1 MVTFQDNKTTR
12 RRVKNLLL
20 EFSDRT
26 TAHGIPRIGMAR
38 SKREG
43 AFWTCVVCTSLT
55 IFIFQLCLLIARFL
69 RFETTTQVEL
79 RFETSQFP
87 VVTLCNINPYKNSLV
102 QEVDEMKR
110 MFQFFEKNKPSG
122 DNASKVK
129 RVRRIASNH
138 EQFRY
143 KPLYARCL
151 CPDEDGE
158 CVPFLTAPLAGEGV
172 CLCYFD
178 KRTRVPWPCLSEKH
192 WRTEW
197 CSRCSPSGNC
207 WEVLKKRQLS
217 SQDDIQRCVCDSR
230 SHKCLAA
237 TGGQPE
243 RIWDPK
249 YSDVRLD
256 RYTTTVAID
265 PPPVETTTTTT
276 TSSAPPTTTT
286 TTGPSEDQQYSET
299 MGFQGITDETAKVSK
314 AQENTLFIMAEM
326 SNETRVRLSQQKKD
340 FILQCSFNGR
350 QCNIEKDFKLYV
362 DPVYGNCYM
371 FNSDNSQ
378 NRTTSRAGPIYGL
391 SLVVYV
397 DVDDYLPTT
406 KASGVRLVV
415 HSQDEYPFPDTNGYN
430 APTGLMSS
438 FGLRLRKIER
448 LPAPYG
454 DCVHEGKTEDYI
466 YKDQVYTLEGCYRS
480 CFQMELIK
488 ACGCGDPRFPVPEGR
503 RHCRVEEREKR
514 NCLEEFTQTTG
525 GLHGQFTHKCK
536 CTQPCHQYV
545 YDISFSAAEWPTP
558 KSHLDSCE
566 GTTEECQ
573 ETYRKNALSLEIY
586 FEQLNYEV
594 LKEMQAYQWV
604 NLMADFGGQLGLWMG
619 VSVITIIEVL
629 VLVYEFL
636 KLCCARRKEKFKVD
650 TGHRR
655 SIYDNSTVEM
665 TIKIHPPSEKERRPT
680 TDSINNA
687 YTDEEYGQMD
697 NAT

>member
-1 MVTFQDNKTTR
+1 MVTFQDNRTTR

-26 TAHGIPRIGMAR
+26 TAHGIPRIGMAT

-102 QEVDEMKR
+102 REVDEMKR
-110 MFQFFEKNKPSG
+110 MFQFFEKNQPSG
-122 DNASKVK
+122 NNTSTPK
-129 RVRRIASNH
+129 RVRRLVSSH
-138 EQFRY
+138 EHFRY

-151 CPDEDGE
+151 CPDDDGE

-172 CLCYFD
+172 CICYFD
-178 KRTRVPWPCLSEKH
+178 KHTRSPWPCFAEKH
-192 WRTEW
+192 WRSEW
-197 CSRCSPSGNC
+197 CTRCSPSGNC

-217 SQDDIQRCVCDSR
+217 SHDDIQQCICDSR

-237 TGGQPE
+237 SGDRPE

-249 YSDVRLD
+249 YRDVRLD
-256 RYTTTVAID
+256 RYTTTVANE
-265 PPPVETTTTTT
+265 V
-276 TSSAPPTTTT
+276 PPTTTT
-286 TTGPSEDQQYSET
+286 TTTTTTAPPSTTTTTRAAPTEDEQYSKT

-326 SNETRVRLSQQKKD
+326 SNETRVRLSQQKRD

-350 QCNIEKDFKLYV
+350 QCNIEKDFKLYA

-371 FNSDNSQ
+371 FNSDSSQ

-415 HSQDEYPFPDTNGYN
+415 HSQEEYPFPDTNGYN

-454 DCVHEGKTEDYI
+454 DCVHEGKTKDYI
-466 YKDQVYTLEGCYRS
+466 YRDQVYTLEGCYRS

-514 NCLEEFTQTTG
+514 ICLEEFTQSTG

-566 GTTEECQ
+566 GTAEHCQ
-573 ETYRKNALSLEIY
+573 EMYRKNALSLEVY

-619 VSVITIIEVL
+619 VSMITIMEVL
-629 VLVYEFL
+629 VLAYQFL
-636 KLCCARRKEKFKVD
+636 KLCCVRVKPPPKADKD
-650 TGHRR
+650 HRR

-665 TIKIHPPSEKERRPT
+665 TIKIHPSSENET
-680 TDSINNA
+680 TADSINNA
-687 YTDEEYGQMD
+687 YSEEEYEQTA

>member
-43 AFWTCVVCTSLT
+43 AFWTCVVCTSFT

-110 MFQFFEKNKPSG
+110 MFQFFEKNKPSSG
-122 DNASKVK
+122 NASKGK
-129 RVRRIASNH
+129 RVRRIASSNH
-138 EQFRY
+138 EHFRY

-151 CPDEDGE
+151 CPDEEGE

-207 WEVLKKRQLS
+207 WEV
-217 SQDDIQRCVCDSR
+217 
-230 SHKCLAA
+230 
-237 TGGQPE
+237 
-243 RIWDPK
+243 
-249 YSDVRLD
+249 
-256 RYTTTVAID
+256 
-265 PPPVETTTTTT
+265 
-276 TSSAPPTTTT
+276 
-286 TTGPSEDQQYSET
+286 
-299 MGFQGITDETAKVSK
+299 GITDETAKVSK

-326 SNETRVRLSQQKKD
+326 TNETRVRLSQQKKD

-454 DCVHEGKTEDYI
+454 DCIHEGKTEDYI

-503 RHCRVEEREKR
+503 RHCRVEEREKT
-514 NCLEEFTQTTG
+514 NMFTTSRFR
-525 GLHGQFTHKCK
+525 LLNGQLQKAT
-536 CTQPCHQYV
+536 
-545 YDISFSAAEWPTP
+545 
-558 KSHLDSCE
+558 
-566 GTTEECQ
+566 
-573 ETYRKNALSLEIY
+573 KNALSLEIY

-619 VSVITIIEVL
+619 ISVITIIEVL
-629 VLVYEFL
+629 VLAYEFL
-636 KLCCARRKEKFKVD
+636 KLCCAKRKEKLQAD
-650 TGHRR
+650 MSHRR

-665 TIKIHPPSEKERRPT
+665 TIKIHPPSQKQTT

>member
-503 RHCRVEEREKR
+503 RHCRVEEREKTIYR
-514 NCLEEFTQTTG
+514 
-525 GLHGQFTHKCK
+525 K
-536 CTQPCHQYV
+536 CT
-545 YDISFSAAEWPTP
+545 AR
-558 KSHLDSCE
+558 
-566 GTTEECQ
+566 
-573 ETYRKNALSLEIY
+573 RKNALSLEIY